1 MSKTESAELILKL
14 YETRREPVMRE
25 ARNWVIGFFPESAE
39 EIIKAM
45 IDAETSAKYRMVT
58 TYWDMAAGFVNH
70 GAIDEEMFN
79 DANGEHIVV
88 FSKIQPF
95 LNELRQTLDNPNM
108 LANLEKLIMRM
119 PDAEAMLTKRREK
132 SLSRIQLGCVKSS
145 KILARKFYN
154 QMTNSTV

>member
-1 MSKTESAELILKL
+1 MSKTESAELILRL

-39 EIIKAM
+39 DIIKTM

-79 DANGEHIVV
+79 DANAEHIVV

-95 LNELRQTLDNPNM
+95 LNELRQILDNPNM
-108 LANLEKLIMRM
+108 LVNLEKLIMRM
-119 PDAEAMLTKRREK
+119 PDAEAMLTKRREMMKRWMQARAESAK
-132 SLSRIQLGCVKSS
+132 S
-145 KILARKFYN
+145 A
-154 QMTNSTV
+154 

>member
-25 ARNWVIGFFPESAE
+25 ARNWVIGFFPESTE
-39 EIIKAM
+39 DIMKTM

-70 GAIDEEMFN
+70 GAIDEDMFN

-88 FSKIQPF
+88 FCKIQPF
-95 LNELRQTLDNPNM
+95 LSELRQTLDNPNM

-119 PDAEAMLTKRREK
+119 PDAEAMLTKRREMMK
-132 SLSRIQLGCVKSS
+132 RWMQ
-145 KILARKFYN
+145 ARAEMAKGA
-154 QMTNSTV
+154 